1 MVALV
6 AWQHCWCFS
15 LLVLLCWH
23 TTGFPSS
30 ASTCETLGHADWWWR
45 DGGGQATQDL
55 GGVTPHRHC
64 KSRALQHSSIIME
77 TKVPNVFSFI
87 FICFWKKRVEFL
99 GTVYMYSGLLTSFL
113 SLQSYSHWFT
123 VFCASTYP
131 HTYSTAAAC
140 RVGTRR
146 FHLAINKTNPL
157 RLPIRTPFTL

>member
-30 ASTCETLGHADWWWR
+30 ASTCETLGHADWWWN

-64 KSRALQHSSIIME
+64 KSRALPHSSIIME
-77 TKVPNVFSFI
+77 TKVLNVFSFI
-87 FICFWKKRVEFL
+87 FICFRKKEWNFVELFICTLVFWRVFL
-99 GTVYMYSGLLTSFL
+99 AYNHC
-113 SLQSYSHWFT
+113 HWFT